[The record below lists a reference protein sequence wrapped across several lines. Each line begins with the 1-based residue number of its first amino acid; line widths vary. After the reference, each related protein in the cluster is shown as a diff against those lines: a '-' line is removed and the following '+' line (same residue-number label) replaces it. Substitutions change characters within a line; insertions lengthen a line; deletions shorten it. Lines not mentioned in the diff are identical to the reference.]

1 MSISRRAIL
10 STVGLT
16 LLTPLA
22 GVAGP
27 ASASPSASASAK
39 ARLTSLTGDLAAIPD
54 PLAVTGTWSR
64 TADGGQ
70 RVVTGSDRNAVALSE
85 QRIGA
90 VAGYTARITVD
101 AGSPQAVGSL
111 VVRATDDGS
120 AGYAASLDPHLGRV
134 RLFDLATGRDLAPPA
149 EVTAVPGTGYLLEV
163 TLDGPQLTVSVDGV
177 QVIAAQ
183 DTTYEHGAAGL
194 HAYNGTVLFGV
205 PGVRTVTTTATGW
218 TTTGG
223 TWNATAFGWLAQA
236 PADTN
241 TRAMAATRV
250 YDTSY
255 QADVQIHDPYAVAA
269 LLLRTDAGGT
279 SGYGVQIDP
288 NQNRLRLYRID
299 GDTTLGTY
307 STPIEAGKV
316 YRILVRA
323 DGKRLTV
330 RWQTDFIAPDGYAP
344 VITAE
349 DATHTAGRLGVQA
362 YNGSVSFENVAATDL
377 VTDLQGWSAVSGRW
391 TPDLRGIRAEGAGA
405 LRIAPFPGGD
415 TLLSADVLLAGA
427 ATAGLVVRADRTGA
441 GGYEVRLGANGVRLL
456 DRKDGS
462 VLAQAAPPVRPFAA
476 GCTYRTE
483 ARALGRRLTV
493 TVDGVQ
499 VLTATV
505 SRTGGTAVGLAV
517 TGGTA
522 VFQEVRARTPQTYY
536 TDAYRPAYRY
546 TQLASRTSDPNGLVR
561 YKGEY
566 HLFHQDAGQWAHAV
580 STDLLHWRALP
591 VALPVSEFGHTWSGS
606 CVVDADDASGLFGGR
621 SGLLAFY
628 TSYHPDKP
636 GGNQSVRLASSKDKG
651 RSWQWYGTDPVVQ
664 NPGGPDGGWDF
675 RDPKVV
681 RDEEHGQ
688 WVMVVSGGDHV
699 RFFTSTDLLHWT
711 HSSSFGYGDWVV
723 GGVWECPDLFPLPV
737 NGEPDRVRW
746 VLALS
751 TGAVRGTDGSAAEY
765 FLGDWDGATFTTTNT
780 AGTPLRAEA
789 GRDYYAAMTFA
800 GLPDGRRVQ
809 LGWLSNWDYAFS
821 APTGEWNGQL
831 SIPRELTLSDKG
843 LVQHPVAET
852 ETLRKDSTTVR
863 GVTVR
868 PDSANPLAAVRGR
881 SYEIEAE
888 IALPDTGSATEF
900 GFRLRTGG
908 DRRTVVGYDVAA
920 GHLFVDRTASGIS
933 DFTEHFAGR
942 TTAPLPL
949 DTTDGERRL
958 RIRLFM
964 DTSSVEV
971 FGGEGQVTISSLLF
985 PEPDDRGMAFY
996 AGGGS
1001 ARIVALTVH
1010 RLADV
1015 FRVTDTGEETDA
1027 SPGGGEFRS
1036 SGLGDL
1042 TVVPAGHWETT
1053 GAGRTGVFDR
1063 DSTAVSTTE
1072 YGDLEL
1078 TTLVRFGGPDG
1089 TSGAGSVLLRAS
1101 PDTTDGYAV
1110 NLDPNLRTARLF
1122 RKDGGQTTVLAEV
1135 PLLLR
1140 TGTSLPLR
1148 IRARGSRIEVSIDD
1162 RPVIDVTDTRFTRG
1176 RIGLNVFGGR
1186 TAYQDTFVTALQE
1199 TPAS

>member
-1 MSISRRAIL
+1 MSISRRAL
-10 STVGLT
+10 MSTIGLT
-16 LLTPLA
+16 LLTPFSGA
-22 GVAGP
+22 GQAAASVP
-27 ASASPSASASAK
+27 AR
-39 ARLTSLTGDLAAIPD
+39 ARPAALPGDLAAIPD

-70 RVVTGSDRNAVALSE
+70 RVVTGADRNALALSE

-90 VAGYTARITVD
+90 VAGYAARITVD
-101 AGSPQAVGSL
+101 TGSPYAVGSL
-111 VVRATDDGS
+111 VVRATDDGR
-120 AGYAASLDPHLGRV
+120 AGYAASLDPNLGRV

-149 EVTAVPGTGYLLEV
+149 AFTARPGTGYLLEV
-163 TLDGPQLTVSVDGV
+163 DLDGTQLTVSVNG
-177 QVIAAQ
+177 AQ
-183 DTTYEHGAAGL
+183 LLTARDTTYAHGAAGL
-194 HAYNGTVLFGV
+194 HAYNGTVLFGA
-205 PGVRTVTTTATGW
+205 PGLRTVTTTATGW

-223 TWNATAFGWLAQA
+223 TWNATVFGWLATA

-241 TRAMAATRV
+241 TRAIAATRV
-250 YDTSY
+250 HDTAY
-255 QADVQIHDPYAVAA
+255 QADIQIHDPYAVAA

-279 SGYGVQIDP
+279 SGYGVQVDP
-288 NQNRLRLYRID
+288 NQSRLRLHRID
-299 GDTTLGTY
+299 GDATLGTY
-307 STPIEAGKV
+307 STSIDVGKV
-316 YRILVRA
+316 YRLTVRA

-330 RWQTDFIAPDGYAP
+330 RWQTDFITPDGYAP

-349 DATHTAGRLGVQA
+349 DATHTAGQLGVQT
-362 YNGSVSFENVAATDL
+362 YNGSASFENVAAIGL
-377 VTDLQGWSAVSGRW
+377 VTDLQGWSDVTGRW
-391 TPDLRGIRAEGAGA
+391 TPDLRGIRAEGAAA
-405 LRIAPFPGGD
+405 LRTAPFPGGD

-427 ATAGLVVRADRTGA
+427 TAAGLVVRADAAGA
-441 GGYEVRLGANGVRLL
+441 GGYEARLDASGVRLV
-456 DRKDGS
+456 DRADGR
-462 VLAQAAPPVRPFAA
+462 VLAQAAPPVRPFVA
-476 GCTYRTE
+476 GSTYRTE
-483 ARALGRRLTV
+483 IRALGASLTV

-499 VLTATV
+499 VLTATAV
-505 SRTGGTAVGLAV
+505 RTDGAAVALVATGGTAL
-517 TGGTA
+517 
-522 VFQEVRARTPQTYY
+522 FQEVRARTPQTYC
-536 TDAYRPAYRY
+536 TDTYRPGYHY

-561 YKGEY
+561 YEGEY

-606 CVVDADDASGLFGGR
+606 CVVDADDASGLFGGG

-636 GGNQSVRLASSKDKG
+636 GGNQSVRAAFSRDKG
-651 RSWQWYGTDPVVQ
+651 RSWQWYGTAPVVP

-699 RFFTSTDLLHWT
+699 RFHTSTDLLHWT
-711 HSSSFGYGDWVV
+711 HRSSFGYGAWVV

-737 NGEPDRVRW
+737 DGQADQVRW
-746 VLALS
+746 VLAMS
-751 TGAVRGTDGSAAEY
+751 TGAVRATDGSAAEY

-800 GLPDGRRVQ
+800 GLPGGRRVQ

-821 APTGEWNGQL
+821 APTGEWNGAL
-831 SIPRELTLSDKG
+831 SIPRELTLSAKG
-843 LVQHPVAET
+843 LVQRPAAEL
-852 ETLRKDSTTVR
+852 ETLRSGSTTIS
-863 GVTVR
+863 GVNVL

-888 IALPDTGSATEF
+888 IALPGAGPATEF
-900 GFRLRTGG
+900 GLRLRTGG

-920 GHLFVDRTASGIS
+920 QRLFVDRTDSGVS
-933 DFTEHFAGR
+933 DFTEHFTGR
-942 TTAPLPL
+942 TAAPLPL
-949 DTTDGERRL
+949 DTVDGERRL
-958 RIRLFM
+958 RVRLFM

-971 FGGEGQVTISSLLF
+971 FGGDGQVTISSLVL
-985 PEPDDRGMAFY
+985 PGPDDLGMAFY
-996 AGGGS
+996 ATGGS
-1001 ARIVALTVH
+1001 ARIVELTVH
-1010 RLADV
+1010 ELRDV
-1015 FRVTDTGEETDA
+1015 FRVTDADPKPVAGPA
-1027 SPGGGEFRS
+1027 GGEFRS
-1036 SGLGDL
+1036 GGLGSL

-1063 DSTAVSTTE
+1063 DSTTVSATE

-1089 TSGAGSVLLRAS
+1089 TGGAGSVLLRAS
-1101 PDTTDGYAV
+1101 PDAADGYAV
-1110 NLDPNLRTARLF
+1110 NLDPNLRTVRLF

-1140 TGTSLPLR
+1140 AGTSLPLR
-1148 IRARGSRIEVSIDD
+1148 IRAFGSRIEVFVDG
-1162 RPVIDVTDTRFTRG
+1162 RPVIDTTDTRFVRG

-1186 TAYQDTFVTALQE
+1186 TAYQDTFVTAL
-1199 TPAS
+1199 